1 MTPSNMRSQRFKVQG
16 LTLHKGQGKVFDL
29 PLEFE
34 GDRAFVIWD
43 TARSGNLVL
52 ETRVEIDPGLLQK
65 LENCG
70 CDFFYCGH
78 LMLPR
83 PEAN

>member
-1 MTPSNMRSQRFKVQG
+1 
-16 LTLHKGQGKVFDL
+16 
-29 PLEFE
+29 
-34 GDRAFVIWD
+34 
-43 TARSGNLVL
+43 L